1 MLTSLHPGEREGGRV
16 VKGLTSDYQLTLP
29 AILRRAEAL
38 YGPKEIVT
46 RRPDKSF
53 HRYAYADFVR
63 RAKKLAVAL
72 GELGLEKSDRVATLA
87 WNNHQHLEAYFGVP
101 CSGMV
106 LHTINPRLSA
116 DDLAYIINHAED
128 RVLLVD
134 ETTVGLLDGFG
145 DQVDLDHVFVLSAD
159 GSAPEGLES
168 YEELLSG
175 ADEDRFEYPA
185 FDENDAAAMC
195 YTSGTTGRPKGAL
208 YSHRAICLHSMASAM
223 TDMLGIRERDVVMPV
238 VPMFHVNAWGLPF
251 TSTLV
256 GAKQVLPGPH
266 LDPESLLEDMSN
278 EKVTITAG
286 VPTIFLGVLRKLD
299 ENPDAYDLSS
309 VRDMIIGG
317 SAAPEGMIRAFEERH
332 GLHVL
337 HAWGMS
343 ETTPLG
349 TVCNLSSLT
358 DGASEEER
366 YKVQAKQ
373 GPPGPFIEVRARG
386 DEDFVPWD
394 GESMGELE
402 VRGPWV
408 SGAYFNTEE
417 GQEKF
422 IEDGWFKTGDI
433 VTIDENGYVEIQ
445 DRTKDLIKSGGEW
458 ISSVALENAL
468 VAHDAV
474 AEAAVIAVPD
484 ERWGERPLGVVV
496 LKEDAEATEEELVS
510 HLAADHP
517 KWSLPDAIE
526 FVDEIPHTA
535 TGKAL
540 KMALRERYSA
550 TRKPRA
556 SLG

>member
-1 MLTSLHPGEREGGRV
+1 L
-16 VKGLTSDYQLTLP
+16 KGLTSDYQLILP

-38 YGPKEIVT
+38 YGSKEIVT

-53 HRYAYADFVR
+53 HRYTYADFGR
-63 RAKKLAVAL
+63 RAKMLAVAL
-72 GELGLEKSDRVATLA
+72 GELGLQKSDRIATLA
-87 WNNHQHLEAYFGVP
+87 WNTHQHLEAYFGVP
-101 CSGMV
+101 SSGMV

-128 RVLLVD
+128 RVLLID
-134 ETTVGLLDGFG
+134 ETMVELLDGFR
-145 DQVDLDHVFVLSAD
+145 DRVDLDHIFVLSAD

-175 ADEDRFEYPA
+175 ADEDRFEYPDL
-185 FDENDAAAMC
+185 DESDAAAMC

-223 TDMLGIRERDVVMPV
+223 TDMLGIKERDVVMPI

-266 LDPESLLEDMSN
+266 LDPESLLENMAN
-278 EKVTITAG
+278 ERVTVTAG
-286 VPTIFLGVLRKLD
+286 VPTIFFGILRKLD
-299 ENPDAYDLSS
+299 EDPGAYDLSS
-309 VRDMIIGG
+309 VRAMIIGG

-337 HAWGMS
+337 HAWGMT

-349 TVCNLSSLT
+349 TICSLSSQM
-358 DGASEEER
+358 DEEPEDER
-366 YKVQAKQ
+366 YRIRATQ
-373 GPPGPFIEVRARG
+373 GRPGAFIEVRARD
-386 DEDFVPWD
+386 DEGFVPWD

-417 GQEKF
+417 DSDKF
-422 IEDGWFKTGDI
+422 TEDGWFRTGDI
-433 VTIDENGYVEIQ
+433 VTIEPSGYVEIQ

-458 ISSVALENAL
+458 ISSVALENSL
-468 VAHDAV
+468 MAHEAV
-474 AEAAVIAVPD
+474 AEAAVIAVPN

-496 LKEDAEATEEELVS
+496 LKEGMEASEEDLIS

-526 FVDEIPHTA
+526 FVEEIPHTA

-540 KMALRERYSA
+540 KMTLRERFSDYTSA
-550 TRKPRA
+550 K
-556 SLG
+556 G

>member
-1 MLTSLHPGEREGGRV
+1 L
-16 VKGLTSDYQLTLP
+16 KGLTSDYQLTLP
-29 AILRRAEAL
+29 AMLRRAEAL

-53 HRYAYADFVR
+53 HRYTYADFVR
-63 RAKKLAVAL
+63 RVKKLAVAL
-72 GELGLEKSDRVATLA
+72 GELGLEKSDRVATMA

-116 DDLAYIINHAED
+116 DDLAYIIGHAED
-128 RVLLVD
+128 RVLLID
-134 ETTVGLLDGFG
+134 ESMVKLLDGFRNR
-145 DQVDLDHVFVLSAD
+145 VELDHVFVLSSD
-159 GSAPEGLES
+159 GPAPEGLES
-168 YEELLSG
+168 YEDLLSG
-175 ADEDRFEYPA
+175 ADEERFEYPD

-223 TDMLGIRERDVVMPV
+223 TDMLGIAEHDVVMPV

-251 TSTLV
+251 TCTLV

-266 LDPESLLEDMSN
+266 LDPESLLEDMAN
-278 EKVTITAG
+278 ERVTVTAG
-286 VPTIFLGVLRKLD
+286 VPTIFFGVLRQLD
-299 ENPDAYDLSS
+299 EDPDAYDLSS
-309 VRDMIIGG
+309 VRAMIIGG
-317 SAAPEGMIRAFEERH
+317 SAAPEGMIRAFDDRH

-337 HAWGMS
+337 HAWGMT

-349 TVCNLSSLT
+349 TVCKLSSKM
-358 DGASEEER
+358 DEEPEDER
-366 YKVQAKQ
+366 YRIRATQ
-373 GPPGPFIEVRARG
+373 GLPGAFIEVRARG
-386 DEDFVPWD
+386 DEGFVPWD

-417 GQEKF
+417 GSDKF
-422 IEDGWFKTGDI
+422 TDDGWFRTGDI
-433 VTIDENGYVEIQ
+433 VTIEPSGYVEIQ

-458 ISSVALENAL
+458 ISSVALENSL
-468 VAHDAV
+468 MAHDAV
-474 AEAAVIAVPD
+474 AEAAVIAFPD

-496 LKEDAEATEEELVS
+496 LKEGAEATEQELLS
-510 HLAADHP
+510 HLESDHP
-517 KWSLPDAIE
+517 RWSLPDAIE

-540 KMALRERYSA
+540 KIALRERYSDYTSA
-550 TRKPRA
+550 K
-556 SLG
+556 G

>member
-1 MLTSLHPGEREGGRV
+1 L
-16 VKGLTSDYQLTLP
+16 KGLTSDYQLTLP
-29 AILRRAEAL
+29 AMLRRAEAL

-53 HRYAYADFVR
+53 HRYTYADFVR
-63 RAKKLAVAL
+63 RVKKLAVAL
-72 GELGLEKSDRVATLA
+72 GELGLEKSDRVATMA

-116 DDLAYIINHAED
+116 DDLAYIIGHAED
-128 RVLLVD
+128 RVLLID
-134 ETTVGLLDGFG
+134 ESMVKLLDGFRNR
-145 DQVDLDHVFVLSAD
+145 VELDHVFVLSSD
-159 GSAPEGLES
+159 GPAPEGLES
-168 YEELLSG
+168 YEDLLSG
-175 ADEDRFEYPA
+175 ADEERFEYPD

-223 TDMLGIRERDVVMPV
+223 TDMLGIAEHDVVMPV

-251 TSTLV
+251 TCTLV

-266 LDPESLLEDMSN
+266 LDPESLLEDMAN
-278 EKVTITAG
+278 ERVTVTAG
-286 VPTIFLGVLRKLD
+286 VPTIFFGVLRQLD
-299 ENPDAYDLSS
+299 EDPDAYDLSS
-309 VRDMIIGG
+309 VRAMIIGG
-317 SAAPEGMIRAFEERH
+317 SAAPEGMIRAFDDRH

-337 HAWGMS
+337 HAWGMT

-349 TVCNLSSLT
+349 TVCKLSSKM
-358 DGASEEER
+358 DEEPEDER
-366 YKVQAKQ
+366 YRIRATQ
-373 GPPGPFIEVRARG
+373 GLPGAFIEVRARG
-386 DEDFVPWD
+386 DEGFVPWD

-417 GQEKF
+417 GSDKF
-422 IEDGWFKTGDI
+422 TDDGWFRTGDI
-433 VTIDENGYVEIQ
+433 VTIEPSGYVEIQ

-458 ISSVALENAL
+458 ISSVALENSL
-468 VAHDAV
+468 MAHDAV
-474 AEAAVIAVPD
+474 AEAAVIAFPD
-484 ERWGERPLGVVV
+484 ERWGERPLGVV
-496 LKEDAEATEEELVS
+496 LKEGAEATEQELLS
-510 HLAADHP
+510 HLESDHP
-517 KWSLPDAIE
+517 RWSLPDAIE

-540 KMALRERYSA
+540 KIALRERYSDYTSA
-550 TRKPRA
+550 K
-556 SLG
+556 G

>member
-1 MLTSLHPGEREGGRV
+1 M
-16 VKGLTSDYQLTLP
+16 KGLTSDYQLTLP
-29 AILRRAEAL
+29 TMLRRAEAL

-53 HRYAYADFVR
+53 HRYTYADFVR

-72 GELGLEKSDRVATLA
+72 GELGLRKSDRVATLA

-101 CSGMV
+101 CAGLV

-116 DDLAYIINHAED
+116 DDLAYIIDHAED
-128 RVLLVD
+128 RLLLVD
-134 ETTVGLLDGFG
+134 ETMVGLLSGFG
-145 DQVDLDHVFVLSAD
+145 DRVELDRVFVLSAD

-168 YEELLSG
+168 YEDLISG
-175 ADEDRFEYPA
+175 AAEERFEYPD
-185 FDENDAAAMC
+185 FDESDAAAMC

-286 VPTIFLGVLRKLD
+286 VPTIFLGILRKLD
-299 ENPDAYDLSS
+299 EDPDFYDLSS
-309 VRDMIIGG
+309 IRDMVIGG

-332 GLHVL
+332 GLRVL
-337 HAWGMS
+337 HAWGMT

-349 TVCNLSSLT
+349 TVCTLSSLV
-358 DGASEEER
+358 DDAPEDEQ
-366 YKVQAKQ
+366 YKVRATQ
-373 GPPGPFIEVRARG
+373 GLPGPFIEVRARG
-386 DEDFVPWD
+386 DEGFVAWD

-402 VRGPWV
+402 IRGPWV

-417 GQEKF
+417 GTDKF
-422 IEDGWFKTGDI
+422 TEDGWFKTGDI

-458 ISSVALENAL
+458 ISSVALENGL
-468 VAHDAV
+468 MAHDAV
-474 AEAAVIAVPD
+474 AEAAVIAVPN

-496 LKEDAEATEEELVS
+496 LKEDAEATEEELLS
-510 HLAADHP
+510 HLASSHP

-540 KMALRERYSA
+540 KMALRERYSDYTPA
-550 TRKPRA
+550 K
-556 SLG
+556 G

>member
-1 MLTSLHPGEREGGRV
+1 MLTSLHRGKGKEDAL
-16 VKGLTSDYQLTLP
+16 KGLTSDYQLTLP
-29 AILRRAEAL
+29 AMLRRAEAL

-46 RRPDKSF
+46 RRPDRSF
-53 HRYAYADFVR
+53 HRYTYADFVR

-72 GELGLEKSDRVATLA
+72 GGLGLEKSDRVATLA
-87 WNNHQHLEAYFGVP
+87 WNNHQHLEAYFGIP

-116 DDLAYIINHAED
+116 DDLAYIIGHAED
-128 RVLLVD
+128 RVLLID
-134 ETTVGLLDGFG
+134 ETMVKLLEGFK
-145 DQVDLDHVFVLSAD
+145 DKVNLDHVFILSSD

-175 ADEDRFEYPA
+175 AEEERFEYPN

-251 TSTLV
+251 TSALV

-266 LDPESLLEDMSN
+266 LDPESLLEDMAK
-278 EKVTITAG
+278 ERVTITAG
-286 VPTIFLGVLRKLD
+286 VPTIFFGVLRKLD
-299 ENPDAYDLSS
+299 ENPEAYDLSS
-309 VRDMIIGG
+309 VRAMIIGG
-317 SAAPEGMIRAFEERH
+317 SAAPEGMIRAFDDRH

-337 HAWGMS
+337 HAWGMT

-349 TVCNLSSLT
+349 TVCNLSSLI
-358 DGASEEER
+358 DEEPEDER
-366 YKVQAKQ
+366 YRIRATQ
-373 GPPGPFIEVRARG
+373 GLPGAFIEVRARG
-386 DEDFVPWD
+386 DEGFVAWD

-417 GQEKF
+417 DDDKF
-422 IEDGWFKTGDI
+422 TEDGWFRTGDI
-433 VTIDENGYVEIQ
+433 VTIEPSGYVEIQ

-458 ISSVALENAL
+458 ISSVALENSL
-468 VAHDAV
+468 MAHDAV

-496 LKEDAEATEEELVS
+496 LKEDAEATEEELLS
-510 HLAADHP
+510 HLASDHP

-526 FVDEIPHTA
+526 FVEEIPHTA

-540 KMALRERYSA
+540 KMALRERYSDYTPA
-550 TRKPRA
+550 K
-556 SLG
+556 G

>member
-1 MLTSLHPGEREGGRV
+1 VL
-16 VKGLTSDYQLTLP
+16 KGLTSDYQLTLP
-29 AILRRAEAL
+29 AMLRRAEAL

-53 HRYAYADFVR
+53 HRYTYADFVR

-72 GELGLEKSDRVATLA
+72 GELGLQKSDRVATLA

-101 CSGMV
+101 CAGLV

-116 DDLAYIINHAED
+116 DDLAYIIDHAED
-128 RVLLVD
+128 RLLLVD
-134 ETTVGLLDGFG
+134 ETMVGLLSGFG
-145 DQVDLDHVFVLSAD
+145 DRVDLDRVFVLSAD
-159 GSAPEGLES
+159 GSAREGLES
-168 YEELLSG
+168 YEDLISE
-175 ADEDRFEYPA
+175 ADEERFEYPE
-185 FDENDAAAMC
+185 FDESDAAAMC

-208 YSHRAICLHSMASAM
+208 YSHRAICLHSMASAV

-286 VPTIFLGVLRKLD
+286 VPTIFLGILRKLD
-299 ENPDAYDLSS
+299 EDPDSYDLSS
-309 VRDMIIGG
+309 IRDMVIGG
-317 SAAPEGMIRAFEERH
+317 SAAPESMIRAFEERH
-332 GLHVL
+332 GLRVL
-337 HAWGMS
+337 HAWGMT

-349 TVCNLSSLT
+349 TVCTLSSLVDDAPEDEQYNVRAT
-358 DGASEEER
+358 
-366 YKVQAKQ
+366 Q
-373 GPPGPFIEVRARG
+373 GLPGPFIEVRARG
-386 DEDFVPWD
+386 DEGFVPWD

-402 VRGPWV
+402 IRGPWV

-417 GQEKF
+417 ETDKF
-422 IEDGWFKTGDI
+422 TEDGWFKTGDI

-468 VAHDAV
+468 MAHDAV
-474 AEAAVIAVPD
+474 AEAAVIAVPN

-496 LKEDAEATEEELVS
+496 LKEDAEATEEGLLS
-510 HLAADHP
+510 HLASSHP

-540 KMALRERYSA
+540 KMALRERYSDYTPA
-550 TRKPRA
+550 K
-556 SLG
+556 G

>member
-1 MLTSLHPGEREGGRV
+1 M
-16 VKGLTSDYQLTLP
+16 KGLTSDYQLTLP
-29 AILRRAEAL
+29 TMLRRAGAL

-53 HRYAYADFVR
+53 HRYTYADFVR

-72 GELGLEKSDRVATLA
+72 GELGLRKSDRVATLA

-101 CSGMV
+101 CAGLV

-116 DDLAYIINHAED
+116 DDLAYIIDHAED
-128 RVLLVD
+128 RLLLVD
-134 ETTVGLLDGFG
+134 ETMVGLLSGFG
-145 DQVDLDHVFVLSAD
+145 DRVELDRVFVLSAD

-168 YEELLSG
+168 YEDLISG
-175 ADEDRFEYPA
+175 ADEERFEYPD
-185 FDENDAAAMC
+185 FDESDAAAMC

-286 VPTIFLGVLRKLD
+286 VPTIFLGILRKLD
-299 ENPDAYDLSS
+299 EDPDFYDLSS
-309 VRDMIIGG
+309 IRDMVIGG

-332 GLHVL
+332 GLRVL
-337 HAWGMS
+337 HAWGMT

-349 TVCNLSSLT
+349 TVCTLSSLV
-358 DGASEEER
+358 DDAPEDEQ
-366 YKVQAKQ
+366 YKVRATQ
-373 GPPGPFIEVRARG
+373 GLPGPFIEVRARG
-386 DEDFVPWD
+386 DEGFVPWD

-402 VRGPWV
+402 IRGPWV

-417 GQEKF
+417 GADKF
-422 IEDGWFKTGDI
+422 TEDGWFKTGDI

-458 ISSVALENAL
+458 ISSVALENGL
-468 VAHDAV
+468 MAHDAV
-474 AEAAVIAVPD
+474 AEAAVIAVPN

-496 LKEDAEATEEELVS
+496 LKEDAEATEEELLS
-510 HLAADHP
+510 HLASSHP

-540 KMALRERYSA
+540 KMALRERYSDYTPA
-550 TRKPRA
+550 K
-556 SLG
+556 G

>member
-1 MLTSLHPGEREGGRV
+1 MLTSPHRGKEKEDK

-29 AILRRAEAL
+29 AMLRRAEAL

-53 HRYAYADFVR
+53 HRYTYADFVR

-87 WNNHQHLEAYFGVP
+87 WNNYQHLEAYFGVP

-106 LHTINPRLSA
+106 LHTINPRLSP
-116 DDLAYIINHAED
+116 DDITYIMNHAED
-128 RVLLVD
+128 RVLLID
-134 ETTVGLLDGFG
+134 ETMVKLLDGFE
-145 DQVDLDHVFVLSAD
+145 DRVDLDHVFVLSAD
-159 GSAPEGLES
+159 GSAPEGPES

-175 ADEDRFEYPA
+175 ADEERFEYPD
-185 FDENDAAAMC
+185 FDEDDAAAMC

-208 YSHRAICLHSMASAM
+208 YSHRAICLHSMASGM
-223 TDMLGIRERDVVMPV
+223 TGMLGIYERDVVLPV

-251 TSTLV
+251 VSTLV

-266 LDPESLLEDMSN
+266 LDPESLLEALAS
-278 EKVTITAG
+278 EKVTVTAG
-286 VPTIFLGVLRKLD
+286 VPTIFFGILRVLD
-299 ENPDAYDLSS
+299 ENPEAYDLSS
-309 VRDMIIGG
+309 LRTMLIGG
-317 SAAPEGMIRAFEERH
+317 SAAPEGMIRAFRERH
-332 GLHVL
+332 GLRVL
-337 HAWGMS
+337 HAWGMT

-349 TVCNLSSLT
+349 TVCNLSSQMDDL
-358 DGASEEER
+358 SEDEKYR
-366 YKVQAKQ
+366 VRAKQ
-373 GPPGPFIEVRARG
+373 GLPGPFIELRARG
-386 DEDFVPWD
+386 EDGFAPWD

-402 VRGPWV
+402 VQGPWV

-417 GQEKF
+417 GSEKF
-422 IEDGWFKTGDI
+422 TEDGWFKTGDI
-433 VTIDENGYVEIQ
+433 VTIDPDGYVEIQ

-458 ISSVALENAL
+458 ISSVALENSL
-468 VAHDAV
+468 MAHDAV
-474 AEAAVIAVPD
+474 AEAAVVAIPH

-496 LKEDAEATEEELVS
+496 LKEGEDLTEDDLIS
-510 HLAADHP
+510 HLAEEHP

-540 KMALRERYSA
+540 KMELREQFKDYTPA
-550 TRKPRA
+550 Q
-556 SLG
+556 G